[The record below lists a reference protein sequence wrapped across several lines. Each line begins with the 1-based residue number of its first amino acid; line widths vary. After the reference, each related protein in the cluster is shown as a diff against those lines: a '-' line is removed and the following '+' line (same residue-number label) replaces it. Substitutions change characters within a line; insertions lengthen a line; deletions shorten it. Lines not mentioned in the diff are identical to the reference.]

1 MEKFNLMKN
10 LDNINTLLK
19 LKIFIVKIILI
30 LGQNTFIGRGK
41 LRKGLVYFINYI
53 IGQGSIKHPRFVC
66 KINNI
71 SFYFYNDKLTFIKVY
86 FGRND
91 NYEINFIK
99 ENSSNNSV
107 FIDIGSNMG
116 LYTLNVANLINKKRK
131 IKIISIDAHP
141 VNNFRL
147 KENLK
152 LLKTKIP
159 NIFSYVKINNCAVG
173 DKNTTL
179 NLDYSNGLA
188 NGFISKN
195 KKNISVKCK
204 TLINI
209 IKNEK
214 IKHITNLKIDIEGF
228 EDKVLITFLKKC
240 KKTLI
245 PKNIILEH
253 SLNKEWK
260 IDLIKFLLKFG
271 YKEIFK
277 NKSNIIL
284 NFQR

>member
-1 MEKFNLMKN
+1 MKN
-10 LDNINTLLK
+10 LDDIDTLLK
-19 LKIFIVKIILI
+19 LKILIVKVILI

-41 LRKGLVYFINYI
+41 LRKKIVYLINYLL
-53 IGQGSIKHPRFVC
+53 GQGSIKHPRFVC
-66 KINNI
+66 KINKI
-71 SFYFYNDKLTFIKVY
+71 PFYFYNDKLTFIKVY
-86 FGRND
+86 FGRNE
-91 NYEINFIK
+91 NYEINFVK
-99 ENSSNNSV
+99 ENSPNNSI

-116 LYTLNVANLINKKRK
+116 LYTLNVANLINKKRQ

-141 VNNFRL
+141 INNKRL

-159 NIFSYVKINNCAVG
+159 NIFSYVKIKNCAVG
-173 DKNTTL
+173 DRNTTL
-179 NLDYSNGLA
+179 NLDYSYGLA

-214 IKHITNLKIDIEGF
+214 IKYITNLKIDIEGF